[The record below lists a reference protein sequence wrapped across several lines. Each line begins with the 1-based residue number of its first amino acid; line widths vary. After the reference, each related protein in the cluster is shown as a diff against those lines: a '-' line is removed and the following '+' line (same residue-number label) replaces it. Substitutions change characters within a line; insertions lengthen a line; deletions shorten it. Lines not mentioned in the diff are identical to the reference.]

1 MPFLESDYQE
11 VINEVNEEIMCFKHL
26 LMRVEPSLYIA
37 PNKDFYEL
45 DNKKD
50 NEDIKILNY
59 TSLPTIKMPVA
70 Q

>member
-1 MPFLESDYQE
+1 
-11 VINEVNEEIMCFKHL
+11 MCFEHL
-26 LMRVEPSLYIA
+26 ITRENPEIYIA
-37 PNKDFYEL
+37 PNNDFYEL

-50 NEDIKILNY
+50 NEDIKILKY